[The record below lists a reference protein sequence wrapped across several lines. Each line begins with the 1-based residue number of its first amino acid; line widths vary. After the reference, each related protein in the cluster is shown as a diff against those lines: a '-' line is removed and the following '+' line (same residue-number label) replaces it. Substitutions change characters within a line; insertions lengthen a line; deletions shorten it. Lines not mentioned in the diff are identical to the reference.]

1 MVSKPNSPRS
11 TVTEFKMSETEIEG
25 LVTYVDDLLKATSE
39 GKIEWTSVNATTF
52 MWNRSTAPLARLE
65 LQRVI
70 QIDQVMKVVNG
81 ANVSA
86 PERKNM
92 QILTVYDLSRSGMN
106 VTINGAQDPRINEKL
121 GSIFDSISG
130 GIEGKKLNFLKS
142 TLPL

>member
-1 MVSKPNSPRS
+1 MVSNANSPRATS
-11 TVTEFKMSETEIEG
+11 TEFKMSETEIDG

-39 GKIEWTSVNATTF
+39 SKIEWTSVNSTTF
-52 MWNRSTAPLARLE
+52 MWNRATPPLARLE

-70 QIDQVMKVVNG
+70 QIDQGTKVVNG
-81 ANVSA
+81 VNVPT
-86 PERKNM
+86 PERHNM
-92 QILTVYDLSRSGMN
+92 HILTVYDLSRNGMN

-121 GSIFDSISG
+121 GSIFDFISG

>member
-1 MVSKPNSPRS
+1 
-11 TVTEFKMSETEIEG
+11 MSETEIDA
-25 LVTYVDDLLKATSE
+25 LVAYVDDLLKATSE
-39 GKIEWTSVNATTF
+39 GKIEWTSVNSTTF
-52 MWNRSTAPLARLE
+52 MWNRTTPPLARLE

-70 QIDQVMKVVNG
+70 QIDQVTKVVNG
-81 ANVSA
+81 INVPT

-92 QILTVYDLSRSGMN
+92 QILTVYDLSRNGMN

-121 GSIFDSISG
+121 ESIFDSISG

>member
-1 MVSKPNSPRS
+1 
-11 TVTEFKMSETEIEG
+11 MSETEIDG
-25 LVTYVDDLLKATSE
+25 LVAYVDDLLKATSE
-39 GKIEWTSVNATTF
+39 GKIEWTSVNSTTF
-52 MWNRSTAPLARLE
+52 MWNRTTPPLARLE

-70 QIDQVMKVVNG
+70 QIDQVTKVVNG
-81 ANVSA
+81 INVPT

-92 QILTVYDLSRSGMN
+92 QILTVYDLSRNGMN

-121 GSIFDSISG
+121 ESIFDSISG

>member
-1 MVSKPNSPRS
+1 MP
-11 TVTEFKMSETEIEG
+11 ETEIDA
-25 LVTYVDDLLKATSE
+25 LVAYVDDLLKATLE
-39 GKIEWTSVNATTF
+39 GRIEWTSVNPTTF
-52 MWNRSTAPLARLE
+52 MWNRTTPPLARLE

-81 ANVSA
+81 VNVPT

-92 QILTVYDLSRSGMN
+92 QILTVYDLSRNGMN

-130 GIEGKKLNFLKS
+130 GILGKKLDFLKS

>member
-1 MVSKPNSPRS
+1 
-11 TVTEFKMSETEIEG
+11 MSETEIDG
-25 LVTYVDDLLKATSE
+25 LLAYVDELLKATSE
-39 GKIEWTSVNATTF
+39 GKIEWTSINATTF
-52 MWNRSTAPLARLE
+52 MWNRTTPPLARLE

-81 ANVSA
+81 ANVPT
-86 PERKNM
+86 PERRNM
-92 QILTVYDLSRSGMN
+92 HILTVNDLSRNGMN

-130 GIEGKKLNFLKS
+130 GIVGKKMDFLKS

>member
-1 MVSKPNSPRS
+1 
-11 TVTEFKMSETEIEG
+11 MSQTEIDA
-25 LVTYVDDLLKATSE
+25 LLAYVDDLLKATLE
-39 GKIEWTSVNATTF
+39 GKIEWTSINPTTF
-52 MWNRSTAPLARLE
+52 MWNRSTPPLARLE

-70 QIDQVMKVVNG
+70 QIDQVTKVVNG
-81 ANVSA
+81 ANVPT
-86 PERKNM
+86 PERRNM

-130 GIEGKKLNFLKS
+130 GIEGKKMDFLKS

>member
-1 MVSKPNSPRS
+1 
-11 TVTEFKMSETEIEG
+11 MSETEIDG
-25 LVTYVDDLLKATSE
+25 LVAYVDELLKATLD
-39 GKIEWTSVNATTF
+39 GKIEWTSVNAATF
-52 MWNRSTAPLARLE
+52 MWNRTTAPLARLE

-81 ANVSA
+81 VNTPT

-92 QILTVYDLSRSGMN
+92 QILTVYDLSRNGMN

-121 GSIFDSISG
+121 SSIFDSISG

>member
-1 MVSKPNSPRS
+1 
-11 TVTEFKMSETEIEG
+11 MSETEIDG
-25 LVTYVDDLLKATSE
+25 LVAYVDDLLKATLES
-39 GKIEWTSVNATTF
+39 KIEWTSVNSTTF
-52 MWNRSTAPLARLE
+52 MWNRTTPPLARLE

-70 QIDQVMKVVNG
+70 QIDQVTKVVNG
-81 ANVSA
+81 LNVPT
-86 PERKNM
+86 PERRNM
-92 QILTVYDLSRSGMN
+92 QILTVYDLSRNGMN

>member
-1 MVSKPNSPRS
+1 
-11 TVTEFKMSETEIEG
+11 MSETEIDG
-25 LVTYVDDLLKATSE
+25 LVAYVDDLLKATSE
-39 GKIEWTSVNATTF
+39 GKIEWTSVNPTTF
-52 MWNRSTAPLARLE
+52 MWNRTTAPLARLE

-81 ANVSA
+81 VNVPT
-86 PERKNM
+86 PERRNL
-92 QILTVYDLSRSGMN
+92 QILIVYDLSRNGMN
-106 VTINGAQDPRINEKL
+106 VTISGAQDPRINEKL

>member
-1 MVSKPNSPRS
+1 
-11 TVTEFKMSETEIEG
+11 MSETEIDG
-25 LVTYVDDLLKATSE
+25 LVAYVDELLKATLE

-52 MWNRSTAPLARLE
+52 MWNRTTAPLARLE

-81 ANVSA
+81 VNTPT

-92 QILTVYDLSRSGMN
+92 QILTVYDLSRNGMN

-130 GIEGKKLNFLKS
+130 GIVGKKMDFLKS